1 MNLTAAAAAGGGG
14 AAADVRSKEDSG
26 EQNKKAKSYGNCVAE
41 ANGAEVLRKGVVRVG
56 WGDG

>member
-1 MNLTAAAAAGGGG
+1 MNLTAAAGGGG